1 MATSPTVLAD
11 SSKSPSSAA
20 VSASPAAAKI
30 PLAPLLIAVIT
41 GVVIATIGVSSV
53 MYYLAR
59 TGRLP
64 MKGSVEKKTEAAAVS
79 ATTHAIVLEPF
90 LVNLSTSGGSSY
102 LRLALTLR
110 VADAGEKK
118 DAKAK
123 DEKSE
128 NDKNSDESEAALR
141 DTVLTVLGRQNA
153 DDLLAVDGKDHLK
166 TAVKAALTEHNPHL
180 KVTDV
185 FFTDF
190 LVQR

>member
-11 SSKSPSSAA
+11 SSHSSTPAGIP
-20 VSASPAAAKI
+20 ASPATAKI
-30 PLAPLLIAVIT
+30 PLVPLLAAVVA
-41 GVVIATIGVSSV
+41 GVVIATIGVSAAI
-53 MYYLAR
+53 YYLLH

-64 MKGSVEKKTEAAAVS
+64 MKSSMEKKTEATVS
-79 ATTHAIVLEPF
+79 APTKAVVLEPF

-102 LRLALTLR
+102 LRLSLTLR

-118 DAKAK
+118 DARAK

-128 NDKNSDESEAALR
+128 SDKSSDESEAAIR

-153 DDLLAVDGKDHLK
+153 DELLAVDGKDHLK
-166 TAVKAALTEHNPHL
+166 TAVKAALVEHNPHL

>member
-11 SSKSPSSAA
+11 SSNSHSSAA
-20 VSASPAAAKI
+20 VSASPATAKI
-30 PLAPLLIAVIT
+30 PLVPLLIAVIT
-41 GVVIATIGVSSV
+41 GVVIATVGVSAV
-53 MYYLAR
+53 MYYLVH
-59 TGRLP
+59 TGKLP
-64 MKGSVEKKTEAAAVS
+64 IKGSAEKKTEAAVS
-79 ATTHAIVLEPF
+79 ATTHAVVLEPF
-90 LVNLSTSGGSSY
+90 LVNLSASGGSSY
-102 LRLALTLR
+102 LRLSLTLR
-110 VADAGEKK
+110 VTDDGEKK

-128 NDKNSDESEAALR
+128 SDKNSDESEAAVR

-153 DDLLAVDGKDHLK
+153 DELLAVDGKDHLK

>member
-11 SSKSPSSAA
+11 SSHSSTPAGIP
-20 VSASPAAAKI
+20 ASPATAKI
-30 PLAPLLIAVIT
+30 PLVPLLAAVVV
-41 GVVIATIGVSSV
+41 GVVIATIGVSAV
-53 MYYLAR
+53 MYYLLHA
-59 TGRLP
+59 GRLP
-64 MKGSVEKKTEAAAVS
+64 MKSSMEKKTESTVS
-79 ATTHAIVLEPF
+79 APTKAVVLEPF

-102 LRLALTLR
+102 LRLSLTLR

-123 DEKSE
+123 EEKSE
-128 NDKNSDESEAALR
+128 SDKSSDESEAAIR

-153 DDLLAVDGKDHLK
+153 DELLAVDGKDHLK
-166 TAVKAALTEHNPHL
+166 TAVKAALVEHNPHL

>member
-11 SSKSPSSAA
+11 SSHSPSTTAI
-20 VSASPAAAKI
+20 PAAPATAKI
-30 PLAPLLIAVIT
+30 PLAALLIAVVA
-41 GVVIATIGVSSV
+41 GVVIATVCVSSV
-53 MYYLAR
+53 MYYLVH
-59 TGRLP
+59 TGKLP
-64 MKGSVEKKTEAAAVS
+64 MKGGVEKKAEATVS
-79 ATTHAIVLEPF
+79 GITHAVVLEPF
-90 LVNLSTSGGSSY
+90 LVNLSTSGGNSY
-102 LRLALTLR
+102 LRVALTLR
-110 VADAGEKK
+110 VADDGEKK

-128 NDKNSDESEAALR
+128 SDKNSDESEAAVR

-153 DDLLAVDGKDHLK
+153 DELLAVDGKDHLK
-166 TAVKAALTEHNPHL
+166 AAVKAALTEHNPHL

>member
-11 SSKSPSSAA
+11 SSNSPSSAA
-20 VSASPAAAKI
+20 VSASPGTAKI

-64 MKGSVEKKTEAAAVS
+64 MKGGVEKKTEAAVS
-79 ATTHAIVLEPF
+79 ATTHAIVLDPF

-128 NDKNSDESEAALR
+128 GDKSSDESEAAVR